1 MQKNTCRLCKKTKL
15 ETVLDLGFHPHS
27 DHFLTPDELNAPET
41 HYPLRVDVCASCG
54 FWQLDHVVDPK
65 TLYQINYLYDA
76 SVTKGGWNH
85 FHELAASVCKR
96 FDIKPESLAV
106 DIGSNVGVLLDGF
119 RQNGLR
125 VIGVDPAP
133 NIALHA
139 TAKGFPT
146 IVDFFTASLAAS
158 LKKTTGPASVIT
170 ATNVFAHIDDLDDLA
185 KAIGNLLTPKGL
197 FIVEVPHVLTLV
209 KNTEYDTIY
218 HQHLSYM
225 GIKPLIPFF
234 RRHGLE
240 LFDVEQRDIHGGT
253 IRLFVSRKGAYPVAS
268 AIKQTIAAEEKAK
281 VYDPAFIKKTF
292 SKNVEQQRT
301 ELTNL
306 LRGLKSKGKRIVG
319 VSAPA
324 KGNTLLNYCHLTSDL
339 LDYITEKT
347 EAKIGRYTP
356 GTHIKIETDDKLLR
370 DMPDYALILA
380 WNFANEIMS
389 NLQEYKSRG
398 GKFIIPIPHPR
409 VV

>member
-1 MQKNTCRLCKKTKL
+1 MHKKTCRLCKKTNL
-15 ETVLDLGFHPHS
+15 ITILDLGFQPHS
-27 DHFLTPDELNAPET
+27 DHFLTPAELHLPET
-41 HYPLRVDVCASCG
+41 RYPLRIDICKSCG

-65 TLYQINYLYDA
+65 TLYQIDYLYDA
-76 SVTKGGWNH
+76 SVTKGGWDH
-85 FHELAASVCKR
+85 FHELATSLCKR
-96 FDIKPESLAV
+96 FEIKPESLAI

-139 TAKGFPT
+139 TVKGFPT
-146 IVDFFTASLAAS
+146 IVDFFTSSLASS
-158 LKKTTGPASVIT
+158 LKKTMGAASVIT

-185 KAIGNLLTPKGL
+185 KGISTLLTPRGL

-209 KNTEYDTIY
+209 KNTEYDTVY
-218 HQHLSYM
+218 HQHVSYV

-234 RRHGLE
+234 RTHALE
-240 LFDVEQRDIHGGT
+240 LFDVEERNIHGGT
-253 IRLFVSRKGAYPVAS
+253 VRLFVSRKGAYPIMP
-268 AIKQTIAAEEKAK
+268 AIKQMIAAEEKAN
-281 VYDPAFIKKTF
+281 VYDPEAMKKTF
-292 SKNVEQQRT
+292 SKKVASQRT
-301 ELTNL
+301 ELVAL
-306 LRGLKSKGKRIVG
+306 LQHIKSEGKTIVG

-324 KGNTLLNYCHLTSDL
+324 KGNTLLNYCNITSDL

-356 GTHIKIETDDKLLR
+356 GTHIKIESDDKLLR

-380 WNFANEIMS
+380 WNFSNEIMA
-389 NLQEYKSRG
+389 NLSEYKSRG
-398 GKFIIPIPHPR
+398 GKFIIPIPRPKI
-409 VV
+409 V